1 MQHRF
6 SAPLEYLL
14 DLVLT
19 QSLLIR
25 GPNLSVK
32 GTDDHRNVTVSYS
45 QDPPNP
51 DLNGQMLF

>member
-6 SAPLEYLL
+6 SALLEYLL

-19 QSLLIR
+19 QSLLIS

-32 GTDDHRNVTVSYS
+32 GTDDHGNVTVSYS
-45 QDPPNP
+45 QDLPSILLSGPTQP
-51 DLNGQMLF
+51 